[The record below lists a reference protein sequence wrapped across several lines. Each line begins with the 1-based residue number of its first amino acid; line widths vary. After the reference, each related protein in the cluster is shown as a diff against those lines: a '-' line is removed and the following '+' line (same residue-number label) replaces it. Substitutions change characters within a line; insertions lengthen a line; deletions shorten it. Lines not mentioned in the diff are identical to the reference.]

1 MRGLTD
7 SGEFRLVAV
16 TPGGFPAGEAAEIER
31 LLRRGWWRVHV
42 RKPGEPAAA
51 VAELVGKIPAELRT
65 RLSLHDHFELA
76 EQLGVGGVHL
86 NFRNPEPPAGWQGM
100 VSWSCHS
107 LNEVE
112 YHRGKADYMFLSPI
126 FDSISKPGYQSRF
139 TPEELEASRLL
150 GPDVFALGG
159 VTPSNLPRLRGL
171 GFGGGAMLS
180 AAWEPLADPEKSRL
194 QFITDRPDG
203 VEEALRGGCRW
214 VQLRMK
220 DATDEEFAAAA
231 LAVGRL
237 CRKYRATFILDDRV
251 HLVAPLNADGVHIGK
266 NDMPVAEARRV
277 LGPVKIIGATANT
290 PADALAAAEAGAD
303 YLGVGPFRFTTTKK
317 ALAPLLGAEGI
328 ARVVEAVRSAGSR
341 IPIVAIGGIELPDL
355 PEIRS
360 TGVTGTAVS
369 GLIRNSS
376 DKTLTTK
383 EILTI
388 WKNL

>member
-7 SGEFRLVAV
+7 RGDFRLVAV
-16 TPGGFPAGEAAEIER
+16 TRGGFPSGEAAEIER
-31 LLRRGWWRVHV
+31 LLRRGWWRVHI
-42 RKPGEPAAA
+42 RKPGESAEA
-51 VAELVGKIPAELRT
+51 VAELVGRIPAGLRP

-76 EQLGVGGVHL
+76 GQLGVGGVHL
-86 NFRNPEPPAGWQGM
+86 NFRNPEPPAGWRGM

-159 VTPSNLPRLRGL
+159 VVSHRLERLRGL
-171 GFGGGAMLS
+171 GFGGAAMLG
-180 AAWEPLADPEKSRL
+180 AAWMPLVDEEKTGL
-194 QFITDRPDG
+194 QFITDRLEG
-203 VEEALRGGCRW
+203 LEEALKGGCRW

-220 DATDEEFAAAA
+220 EASDEEFVSVA
-231 LAVGRL
+231 LPACRL
-237 CRKYRATFILDDRV
+237 CHRFGAEFIVDDRV
-251 HLVAPLNADGVHIGK
+251 HLVNPLNADGVHIGK
-266 NDMPVAEARRV
+266 NDMPVADARRE

-290 PADALAAAEAGAD
+290 PADALAAVEAGAD

-317 ALAPLLGAEGI
+317 LLAPLLGGEGI
-328 ARVVEAVRSAGSR
+328 RRVVEAVRSAGSR
-341 IPIVAIGGIELPDL
+341 VPIVAIGGIETADL

-360 TGVTGTAVS
+360 TGVTGVAVS
-369 GLIRNSS
+369 GLILNSE
-376 DKTLTTK
+376 DKIKTTK
-383 EILTI
+383 DII
-388 WKNL
+388 HRWKN